1 MPLSLLFGS
10 AGIPLSTPKPD
21 TLTGIQHVRKLG
33 LDAMELEFVR
43 SVHVS
48 EEKAPLVKEA
58 AKRNNVTLTCHGQY
72 FVNLNAQTEKTLQE
86 SVRRILE
93 ASRRAHQAGAWSI
106 CYHMAYYMKDD
117 PEKVFQKVKVQ
128 AKKIVQQL
136 KNEGNA
142 IWLRPETGGKIAQ
155 FGDIDAL
162 VKLSQEVEQVL
173 PCIDWAHHYARSLG
187 KVNSYEQFAEI
198 LAKIEKGLGRQALDN
213 MHMHL
218 EGIAYTDKGERNHL
232 TVAECDFKYKEV
244 LRALKDFKCK
254 GVLISESPNVEED
267 GLLFKKTF
275 EKL

>member
-86 SVRRILE
+86 SVQRILE